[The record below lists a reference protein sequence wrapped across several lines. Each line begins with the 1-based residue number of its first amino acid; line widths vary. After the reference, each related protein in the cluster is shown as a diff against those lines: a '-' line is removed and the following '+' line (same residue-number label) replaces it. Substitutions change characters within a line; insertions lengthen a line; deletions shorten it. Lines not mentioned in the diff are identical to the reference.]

1 VTSQM
6 LDVGLHEGRRE
17 RRMQDPEYRA
27 AYERAAREV
36 AQTDAVIQQLDSL
49 RADLGMS
56 KAELARRVNRNASS
70 VRRLFTAGQVRP
82 ELPLIV
88 ALADALGAELRV
100 VPRAAETQ
108 RVTGEPGRQRRVA
121 ATGLALADYGRP
133 HAPLTWPASGARP
146 VRPGLVTGSC
156 RGRSSTTRDPMRRCP
171 HWSSS
176 TCARAPSTRSSRRC
190 WTRSPRRRLRGSP
203 AGASGRPCTGRWAAG
218 TRSG

>member
-6 LDVGLHEGRRE
+6 LDVGLHERRRE

-36 AQTDAVIQQLDSL
+36 AQTDAVIRQLDAL
-49 RADLGMS
+49 RVDLGIS

-100 VPRAAETQ
+100 VPRAAEAQ
-108 RVTGEPGRQRRVA
+108 QAVHEPGRHRRVA
-121 ATGLALADYGRP
+121 ATG
-133 HAPLTWPASGARP
+133 
-146 VRPGLVTGSC
+146 
-156 RGRSSTTRDPMRRCP
+156 
-171 HWSSS
+171 
-176 TCARAPSTRSSRRC
+176 
-190 WTRSPRRRLRGSP
+190 
-203 AGASGRPCTGRWAAG
+203 
-218 TRSG
+218 